1 MPWKEVSAMSS
12 RREFV
17 VMAQKEGANVRELCR
32 RFSISPTTGYK
43 WLERAAEDA
52 AETFVDRS
60 RRPLSS
66 PRRTAAVMEE
76 YVVGLR
82 DKHPKWNARKIRGVA
97 IRERRSAE
105 GIPAASTVEAI
116 LKRHGRLAEPIGGV
130 PTGGWH
136 RFEHEQP
143 NDLVQIDFKGSFLT
157 QRERCFALT
166 MLDDHSRF
174 ALALRACANE
184 QTEPVREHL
193 IDVFRLYGLPWRM
206 NMDNGNPWGNP
217 TGNPYTTLTVW
228 LIRLGIAISHSRPLH
243 PQTNGKDERFHRTL
257 KYELLGERVF
267 LDLADVQS
275 AFDQWREIYNHQ
287 RPHEGI
293 GLQVP
298 ADRYRLSPRPYPET
312 LPSIEYGPN
321 DLLVKLRPNG
331 ELYFRKRFFYVNRAF
346 VGQPL
351 ALRPTLIDGV
361 WDLFFSHKQITQID
375 AR

>member
-1 MPWKEVSAMSS
+1 
-12 RREFV
+12 
-17 VMAQKEGANVRELCR
+17 
-32 RFSISPTTGYK
+32 
-43 WLERAAEDA
+43 
-52 AETFVDRS
+52 
-60 RRPLSS
+60 
-66 PRRTAAVMEE
+66 MEE
-76 YVVGLR
+76 YLVGLR
-82 DKHPKWNARKIRGVA
+82 DKYPKWNARKIREVA
-97 IRERRSAE
+97 IRERRSAK
-105 GIPAASTVEAI
+105 GIPAASTVGAI
-116 LKRHGRLAEPIGGV
+116 LKRHGRIAEPIGGV
-130 PTGGWH
+130 PAAGWH

-143 NDLVQIDFKGSFLT
+143 NDLVQTDFKGSFLT

-184 QTEPVREHL
+184 QTETVREHM
-193 IDVFRLYGLPWRM
+193 IDVFRLYGLPWRI
-206 NMDNGNPWGNP
+206 NVDNGNPWGNP
-217 TGNPYTTLTVW
+217 TGNPYTVLTVW
-228 LIRLGIAISHSRPLH
+228 LISIGVAVSHSRPLH

-257 KYELLGERVF
+257 KAELLGERVF

-293 GLQVP
+293 GMQVP
-298 ADRYRLSPRPYPET
+298 SDRYRISPRPYPET

-351 ALRPTLIDGV
+351 ALRPTAIAGV
-361 WDLFFSHKQITQID
+361 WDLFFSHKLITQID